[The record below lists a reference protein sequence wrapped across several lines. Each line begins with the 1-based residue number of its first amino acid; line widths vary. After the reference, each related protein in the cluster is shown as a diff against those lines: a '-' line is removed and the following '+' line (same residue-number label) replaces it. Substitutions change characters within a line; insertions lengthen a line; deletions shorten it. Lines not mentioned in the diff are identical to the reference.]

1 MTPYP
6 ENVIDHCATFVGE
19 DNDRFY
25 VLGGYNEDS
34 KFLSDS
40 VMEYDFSTE
49 KYEIVTTIKKGGLGA
64 LGCTGFQNNN
74 GDRYLVTVGGYIQK
88 QTDIGT
94 RYESPLSGFWLFD
107 FQKDQWTQLSS
118 YPANN
123 AKFI

>member
-1 MTPYP
+1 LTPYP

-40 VMEYDFSTE
+40 VMEYDFSTG
-49 KYEIVTTIKKGGLGA
+49 KYEIVTTIKNGGLGA

-74 GDRYLVTVGGYIQK
+74 GDRYLVIVGGYI
-88 QTDIGT
+88 DIGKPT
-94 RYESPLSGFWLFD
+94 GRFLLFD
-107 FQKDQWTQLSS
+107 FQKDQWTELSS
-118 YPANN
+118 YPESQAN
-123 AKFI
+123 FI

>member
-40 VMEYDFSTE
+40 VMEYDFSTG
-49 KYEIVTTIKKGGLGA
+49 KYDIVTKFETGGQGA
-64 LGCTGFQNNN
+64 FGCTGFQNNN
-74 GDRYLVTVGGYIQK
+74 GDRYLVTVGGYILN
-88 QTDIGT
+88 TCST
-94 RYESPLSGFWLFD
+94 CTTLRATNTFLLFD
-107 FQKDQWTQLSS
+107 FQKDQWTQLPS
-118 YPANN
+118 YPIVYN